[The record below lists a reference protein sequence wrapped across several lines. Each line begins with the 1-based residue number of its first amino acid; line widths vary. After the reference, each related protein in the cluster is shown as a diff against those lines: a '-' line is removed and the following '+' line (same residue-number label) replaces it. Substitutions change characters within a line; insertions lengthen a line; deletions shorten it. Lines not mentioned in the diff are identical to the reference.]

1 MLFLGHPNKQVSSK
15 KENRIEGLK
24 IIEIVMNRAEYRG
37 DKAHLHLRLGGVQLD
52 DGHPRPHLGHPAE
65 ADLHI

>member
-1 MLFLGHPNKQVSSK
+1 
-15 KENRIEGLK
+15 
-24 IIEIVMNRAEYRG
+24 MNRADYPG

-65 ADLHI
+65 ADQHI